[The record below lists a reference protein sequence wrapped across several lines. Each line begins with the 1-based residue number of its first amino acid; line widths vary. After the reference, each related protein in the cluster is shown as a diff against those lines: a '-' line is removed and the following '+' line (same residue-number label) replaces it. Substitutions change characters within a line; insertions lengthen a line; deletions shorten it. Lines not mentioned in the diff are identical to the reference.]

1 MRITAGTPRCW
12 VASMTVTLVIFAAG
26 CGSGGKH
33 ALVDSLYD
41 ASRVRTASQA
51 PTVTAVAPGNDA
63 VGVPLNDSIAAE
75 FTEPMNPISGAASF
89 TVNCAAPCTSPEGIV
104 ALDAGG
110 ANATFTPSANLEPL
124 TLYTV
129 TITEANSEA
138 TGLALA
144 SPYVWQF
151 TTGTTLDTSRPAVQ
165 LTVPAT
171 TPQEPTNQDPTTGA
185 PINSAIIAAFTEDM
199 APSTISGASFTVTCA
214 APCVS
219 PTGAVRYEVG
229 SKTAVFT
236 PTDPLEVSTTYTATI
251 ATAAT
256 DLAGNALGGNQAP
269 LPAAGDDVW
278 TFTTAAAPAPV
289 GNVTVDSTNPDAIQQ
304 EVCPNASVDA
314 MFAVHSGLRMNP
326 STLNTATFTLT
337 GPYPAATAVTAA
349 SVSLDAATGTIA
361 TFTPQAALTSGTYTA
376 TLLGGANGVKDLAI
390 PANGMPGSVSWTF
403 TVGNS
408 TGNCVA
414 PPLNR

>member
-1 MRITAGTPRCW
+1 MRITAVTPRCW
-12 VASMTVTLVIFAAG
+12 VASMTVTLVVFAAG

-41 ASRVRTASQA
+41 ATRVRTASQA

-63 VGVPLNDSIAAE
+63 VGVPLNDSIAAA
-75 FTEPMNPISGAASF
+75 FTEPMNPITGAASF
-89 TVNCAAPCTSPEGIV
+89 TVTCAAPCTSPAGTV

-129 TITEANSEA
+129 TITEANSVA

-151 TTGTTLDTSRPAVQ
+151 TTGTTSDTSRPAVQ

-171 TPQEPTNQDPTTGA
+171 TPPDPTTDA

-199 APSTISGASFTVTCA
+199 APSTITGASFTVTCA

-219 PTGAVRYEVG
+219 PAGAVRYEVG

-251 ATAAT
+251 TTAAT
-256 DLAGNALGGNQAP
+256 DLAGNALGGNRAP

-289 GNVTVDSTNPDAIQQ
+289 GDVTMDSTNPDASQQ
-304 EVCPNASVDA
+304 EVCPNASINA
-314 MFAVHSGLRMNP
+314 TFAVHSGLRMNP
-326 STLNTATFTLT
+326 SALNTATFTLT

-349 SVSLDAATGTIA
+349 SVSLDAATGTVA

-376 TLLGGANGVKDLAI
+376 ALLGGANGVKDLAV
-390 PANGMPGSVSWTF
+390 PANDMTGSASWTF
-403 TVGNS
+403 TVGAS
-408 TGNCVA
+408 TENCVT